1 MVEWFRKVAA
11 WYNLFPCPLCR
22 TGEGEGVNRVCP
34 ECRRELHRIP
44 APHCRG
50 CGGELDGVLAVCSKC
65 LAAPPR
71 PWIGAA
77 SVFEYRDLA
86 RKVLHDFK
94 FHNFPELARPLGE
107 LAAEVM
113 REENFRA
120 DLVVPVPLHYTRLFL
135 RSYNQAGLF
144 AAVTAKHLGIP
155 FADALKR
162 IKRGRRQSSLNREA
176 RHRNPAGAFA
186 VRHPERIAGKRIL
199 LVDDIFTTGATLTA
213 AANALLKAD
222 SGPVFVLT
230 AARTPRYS
238 R

>member
-1 MVEWFRKVAA
+1 MVEWFRKFAA
-11 WYNLFPCPLCR
+11 WYNLFPCPICR
-22 TGEGEGVNRVCP
+22 TGEGEGVNRFCP

-135 RSYNQAGLF
+135 RSYNHAALF
-144 AAVTAKHLGIP
+144 ALLQSGGTFCRRDGEASRHSVCRRAQTDKTRPAAIQPEPGSAAQESRRRLRGAP
-155 FADALKR
+155 SGADCR
-162 IKRGRRQSSLNREA
+162 ETDSS
-176 RHRNPAGAFA
+176 G
-186 VRHPERIAGKRIL
+186 G
-199 LVDDIFTTGATLTA
+199 
-213 AANALLKAD
+213 
-222 SGPVFVLT
+222 
-230 AARTPRYS
+230 
-238 R
+238 

>member
-1 MVEWFRKVAA
+1 MVEWFRKFAA
-11 WYNLFPCPLCR
+11 WYNLFPCPICR
-22 TGEGEGVNRVCP
+22 TGEGEGVNRFCP

-186 VRHPERIAGKRIL
+186 VRHPERIAGKLGQNRRDKKKKL
-199 LVDDIFTTGATLTA
+199 LLCPKINRDW
-213 AANALLKAD
+213 
-222 SGPVFVLT
+222 
-230 AARTPRYS
+230 
-238 R
+238 